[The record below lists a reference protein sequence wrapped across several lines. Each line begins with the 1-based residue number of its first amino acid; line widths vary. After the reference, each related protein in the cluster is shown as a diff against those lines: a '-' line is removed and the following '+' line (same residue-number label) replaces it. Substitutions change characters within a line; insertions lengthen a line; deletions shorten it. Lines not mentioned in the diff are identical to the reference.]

1 MRTIKYFDNEMSV
14 DELIKIQIV
23 KNAGTHSFVFKEDL
37 IEECTSRKIE
47 FKKTSGKE
55 QLLEL
60 LINNGVTYEELAKKY
75 KIGISS
81 KGYQETLGITHKQ
94 VKKLE
99 KNKII
104 NVVGSYKFRAYGK
117 YLDAPLYDA
126 YQLASIP
133 EDEIMSNI

>member
-14 DELIKIQIV
+14 DEFIKIQIL
-23 KNAGTHSFVFKEDL
+23 KNDGVHSFVFKKDL
-37 IEECTSRKIE
+37 VEECKSRNIETKATS
-47 FKKTSGKE
+47 TKE

-60 LINNGVTYEELAKKY
+60 LIEKGVTYKEMAEKY
-75 KIGISS
+75 KIGIAS
-81 KGYQETLGITHKQ
+81 KGYQETFGITHKQ

-104 NVVGSYKFRAYGK
+104 NVVGSYEFRAYGK

-126 YQLASIP
+126 YQLVAIP